1 VAHALLGAAS
11 RIIST
16 RTEKGEEMKFTVA
29 RLPGS
34 SLPQKSDQRAG
45 KYLSFKLE
53 KEEFAIQVLR
63 IREIMGI
70 QEIMPVPQTPIYVR
84 GVINLRGKVIPVID
98 LRLKFGM
105 PHVEPTS
112 RTSIIVTQVDCE
124 NGRMTMGTIVDGV
137 TEVLTLQPGDIEDA
151 PDSGEGARTPYLL
164 GRVKIKGRVKTLLD
178 INLLL
183 TAQEIQDLEAVLQ
196 T

>member
-1 VAHALLGAAS
+1 
-11 RIIST
+11 
-16 RTEKGEEMKFTVA
+16 MKFTVA

-34 SLPQKSDQRAG
+34 SLPQKTAPRAG

-70 QEIMPVPQTPIYVR
+70 QEIMPVPQTPVYVR

-105 PHVEPTS
+105 AQADFTS
-112 RTSIIVTQVDCE
+112 RTSIIVTHVDSE
-124 NGRMTMGTIVDGV
+124 SGRMMVGTIVDCV
-137 TEVLTLQPGDIEDA
+137 TEVLTLHP
-151 PDSGEGARTPYLL
+151 
-164 GRVKIKGRVKTLLD
+164 
-178 INLLL
+178 
-183 TAQEIQDLEAVLQ
+183 
-196 T
+196 